1 MKKRILALVLSLVF
15 VLGSFNTVLAGYAED
30 IGEFTPYSQCTAFY
44 YAECNYS
51 DGNASTQ
58 LYVDSSVIAA
68 TSDVSMD
75 LYVIDTYFYK
85 NLDPSLWDSQ
95 MIFYDSD
102 SVSENEI
109 NIGTVFA
116 ELKITGAN
124 YTINGREFQGY
135 KVKSDHCA
143 EITYTNDSD
152 SVSGSLVAEY

>member
-1 MKKRILALVLSLVF
+1 MKKRILTLVLSLIF
-15 VLGSFNTVLAGYAED
+15 VLGSFNIVLAGYAEG

-68 TSDVSMD
+68 TSEVSMD
-75 LYVIDTYFYK
+75 LYIIDSYFYE

-95 MIFYDSD
+95 KIFYDSD

-109 NIGTVFA
+109 NNRRVFA
-116 ELKITGAN
+116 ELEITGAD
-124 YTINGREFQGY
+124 YIFNGREFQGY
-135 KVKSDHCA
+135 RVESEHYA
-143 EITYTNDSD
+143 TITYSNDSD
-152 SVSGSLVAEY
+152 SVSGSLVADY